1 MTAMPRQPAAVDA
14 VRIILAAGLQPA
26 LFALVLFW
34 PAETFAWWRAWVL
47 IAVVAVAAVL
57 SLRGLARHDP
67 ALLAERFRPPI
78 QAAQPIADR
87 VVLLVFL
94 AAYLGAVLVVPFD
107 VFRWRLLPRPPA
119 WLSTAGLAL
128 FVVGWWIVD
137 RALRANT
144 FAAPVVKSQP
154 ERGQRVIDT
163 GPYAIV
169 RHPMYAGAVLLLVG
183 LPLWLESI
191 TGVVASL
198 VPIALLA
205 VRIRIEEAVLRA
217 ALPAYESYAA
227 RVRARLVPGIW

>member
-1 MTAMPRQPAAVDA
+1 M
-14 VRIILAAGLQPA
+14 LAAGFQPA

-34 PAETFAWWRAWVL
+34 PAGTFAWWRAWIL
-47 IAVVAVAAVL
+47 IVIVAVAAVL

-78 QAAQPIADR
+78 QASQPVADR
-87 VVLLVFL
+87 VVLLLFL

-107 VFRWRLLPRPPA
+107 VFHWRLVPPPPA
-119 WLSTAGLAL
+119 WLSSAGLAL

-169 RHPMYAGAVLLLVG
+169 RHPMYAGALLLLIG
-183 LPLWLESI
+183 LPLWLESVA
-191 TGVVASL
+191 GVLAAL
-198 VPIALLA
+198 APIVLLM
-205 VRIRIEEAVLRA
+205 VRIAVEERVLRA
-217 ALPAYESYAA
+217 ALPEYADYA
-227 RVRARLVPGIW
+227 RRVPARLVPRVW